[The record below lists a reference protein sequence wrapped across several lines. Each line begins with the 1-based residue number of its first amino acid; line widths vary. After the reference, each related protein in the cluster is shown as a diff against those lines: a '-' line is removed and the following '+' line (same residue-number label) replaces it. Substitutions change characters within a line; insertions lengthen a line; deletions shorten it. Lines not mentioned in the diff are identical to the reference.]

1 MSKKKDTLNNEHLEE
16 LQDQMA
22 DQDASEA
29 QGAPEQVEAEA
40 ETPAEES
47 VEDFQ
52 DKYLRVLAEFQNY
65 KKRTAK
71 EAVQSTEF
79 ANERLMKELL
89 TVIDDMERALA
100 AARENHGED
109 DPLYTGMQMVH
120 DNLLTV
126 LGRFGLSAINAEGET
141 FDPEKHSAMMQEE
154 SDQPAMTVLRQLQRG
169 YELKG
174 RTIRPAAV
182 VVAKAPAGEEQ

>member
-1 MSKKKDTLNNEHLEE
+1 MSKKKDKQTSEPIDE
-16 LQDQMA
+16 LQDQMQRDEA
-22 DQDASEA
+22 GQPSDQE
-29 QGAPEQVEAEA
+29 QAPAEA
-40 ETPAEES
+40 PAEEPA
-47 VEDFQ
+47 EDFQ
-52 DKYLRVLAEFQNY
+52 DKYLRVLAEFQNF
-65 KKRTAK
+65 KKRSAK
-71 EAVQSTEF
+71 EAVQSSEF
-79 ANERLMKELL
+79 ANEKLMKELL

-120 DNLLTV
+120 DNLLAV
-126 LGRFGLSAINAEGET
+126 LGRFGLSPIDAEGET

-154 SDQPAMTVLRQLQRG
+154 SDEPAMTVLRQLQRG

-182 VVAKAPAGEEQ
+182 VVAKAPTGEQE